1 MRHAAFIL
9 VLLSFDVAHAVD
21 QKGGTVLIKNIGI
34 LGPVTGS
41 QETAGRVDIE
51 VTGPKIAS
59 PVIELRSSNQGIA
72 SVPMTVTPSQGS
84 AIFVVKTSPVTKPTD
99 VTITAQVG
107 TSSKSATLQILP
119 PKFNVLGC
127 DLPANVIP
135 QKPLKC
141 TAWLDGLAAEA
152 ITVNLSTSLP
162 TAATVP
168 PNVTIPRG
176 ANKQTFQVRAEPIAQ
191 AATVRVSG
199 TYAGVTQS
207 VPITVLPVALESLT
221 VSPAS
226 IVGGNQFQL
235 GVKLTAPP
243 PQSGLVVKF
252 STQVSNQDLIG
263 LSVPSSV
270 TFKNEADSIPLTP
283 SGVNSPTTVTITASS
298 NLLTAGDSRVVTL
311 KVLPA
316 TLQSI
321 SIEPNHFSNVPLGGQ
336 EAKVSLWLDG
346 WLCCGLGAPYE
357 SAEIQYSGDTQVIGP
372 AHVRFKYFNATDF
385 TVKVSP
391 CSVQQTCTVFIK
403 AKIHGEKQTSATVT
417 K

>member
-1 MRHAAFIL
+1 MRHIAFIFA
-9 VLLSFDVAHAVD
+9 LLSVDVGLAVD
-21 QKGGTVLIKNIGI
+21 QKTGTVVIKNFGV

-41 QETAGRVDIE
+41 QETGGRVDIE
-51 VTGPKIAS
+51 FSGRIA
-59 PVIELRSSNQGIA
+59 PPPIDLRSSDPGVA
-72 SVPMTVTPSQGS
+72 TLPMTVTPLQGT
-84 AIFVVKTSPVTKPTD
+84 AIFVVKTSPVTKPTV
-99 VTITAQVG
+99 VTISAQVG
-107 TSSKSATLQILP
+107 TSSKSATLLILP
-119 PKFNVLGC
+119 PKFNVMGC
-127 DLPANVIP
+127 DQPPNVVP

-141 TAWLDGLAAEA
+141 TAWIDGLAAEP
-152 ITVNLSTSLP
+152 ITVNLSSSLP

-168 PNVTIPRG
+168 PNVIIPRG
-176 ANKQTFQVRAEPIAQ
+176 ANKQTFQVQAKPIAQ
-191 AATVRVSG
+191 AATVRISG

-207 VPITVLPVALESLT
+207 VPITVQPVALESLT

-252 STQVSNQDLIG
+252 STQESNQDLIAW
-263 LSVPSSV
+263 SVPSSI
-270 TFKNEADSIPLTP
+270 TIKNEADSIPLTP
-283 SGVNSPTTVTITASS
+283 WGVNSPTTVTITASS
-298 NLLTAGDSRVVTL
+298 NLLTAGDSQHVTL
-311 KVLPA
+311 QVLPA
-316 TLQSI
+316 SLQSI
-321 SIEPNHFSNVPLGGQ
+321 KIEPDHFANVPIGGQ

-346 WLCCGLGAPYE
+346 WLCCALGTPVE

-372 AHVRFKYFNATDF
+372 AHVPFKYFNATDF
-385 TVKVSP
+385 KVKVQP